1 MNKKLTLP
9 QTIIITLFC
18 IMMILA
24 IFNMPQLGIFSIGVS
39 ALFVVIAT
47 LSDSKG
53 IFISIA
59 MVILGLVL
67 FIKPIYIFDIC
78 LNFIIPGIIIGMITK
93 NVLNHREDNK
103 YNPIFMGTIAFII
116 GLIANYLISK
126 YLFNINILEEFTS
139 VMKTQLSTQISAIQE
154 SVSTLASVSNIT
166 EESIIQT
173 VLNIMPLILFSRS
186 IMLSILT
193 YFLAIYTLKKIR
205 KNDLKEKLMQI
216 KFSRFYLPGN
226 AVLTSFILYI
236 LIMLLEILKTPLYT
250 DLILMNLE
258 LIFYI
263 LFFIQGVSVAVF
275 FGKKWLKSGQ
285 IIKFTMG
292 VIAIL
297 VLGIMSISILGM
309 IDTIFDFRRVKNCEL
324 I

>member
-1 MNKKLTLP
+1 ME
-9 QTIIITLFC
+9 
-18 IMMILA
+18 IMPHLK
-24 IFNMPQLGIFSIGVS
+24 
-39 ALFVVIAT
+39 
-47 LSDSKG
+47 LSDE
-53 IFISIA
+53 
-59 MVILGLVL
+59 
-67 FIKPIYIFDIC
+67 
-78 LNFIIPGIIIGMITK
+78 LNI
-93 NVLNHREDNK
+93 K
-103 YNPIFMGTIAFII
+103 YN
-116 GLIANYLISK
+116 K
-126 YLFNINILEEFTS
+126 C
-139 VMKTQLSTQISAIQE
+139 
-154 SVSTLASVSNIT
+154 
-166 EESIIQT
+166 
-173 VLNIMPLILFSRS
+173 
-186 IMLSILT
+186 
-193 YFLAIYTLKKIR
+193 LKKIR

>member
-1 MNKKLTLP
+1 
-9 QTIIITLFC
+9 
-18 IMMILA
+18 MMILA

-47 LSDSKG
+47 LSDRKG

-103 YNPIFMGTIAFII
+103 YNPIFI

-154 SVSTLASVSNIT
+154 SVSSLASVSNIT

-226 AVLTSFILYI
+226 AVLTSFVLYI

>member
-1 MNKKLTLP
+1 
-9 QTIIITLFC
+9 
-18 IMMILA
+18 
-24 IFNMPQLGIFSIGVS
+24 
-39 ALFVVIAT
+39 
-47 LSDSKG
+47 
-53 IFISIA
+53 
-59 MVILGLVL
+59 
-67 FIKPIYIFDIC
+67 
-78 LNFIIPGIIIGMITK
+78 
-93 NVLNHREDNK
+93 
-103 YNPIFMGTIAFII
+103 
-116 GLIANYLISK
+116 
-126 YLFNINILEEFTS
+126 
-139 VMKTQLSTQISAIQE
+139 
-154 SVSTLASVSNIT
+154 
-166 EESIIQT
+166 
-173 VLNIMPLILFSRS
+173 
-186 IMLSILT
+186 
-193 YFLAIYTLKKIR
+193 
-205 KNDLKEKLMQI
+205 MQI

-226 AVLTSFILYI
+226 AVLTSFILNI

>member
-1 MNKKLTLP
+1 
-9 QTIIITLFC
+9 
-18 IMMILA
+18 
-24 IFNMPQLGIFSIGVS
+24 
-39 ALFVVIAT
+39 
-47 LSDSKG
+47 
-53 IFISIA
+53 
-59 MVILGLVL
+59 
-67 FIKPIYIFDIC
+67 
-78 LNFIIPGIIIGMITK
+78 
-93 NVLNHREDNK
+93 
-103 YNPIFMGTIAFII
+103 
-116 GLIANYLISK
+116 
-126 YLFNINILEEFTS
+126 
-139 VMKTQLSTQISAIQE
+139 
-154 SVSTLASVSNIT
+154 
-166 EESIIQT
+166 
-173 VLNIMPLILFSRS
+173 
-186 IMLSILT
+186 
-193 YFLAIYTLKKIR
+193 
-205 KNDLKEKLMQI
+205 MQI

-292 VIAIL
+292 VMAIL

>member
-154 SVSTLASVSNIT
+154 SVSSLASVSNIT

-236 LIMLLEILKTPLYT
+236 LIMLLYT

>member
-1 MNKKLTLP
+1 
-9 QTIIITLFC
+9 
-18 IMMILA
+18 
-24 IFNMPQLGIFSIGVS
+24 
-39 ALFVVIAT
+39 
-47 LSDSKG
+47 
-53 IFISIA
+53 
-59 MVILGLVL
+59 
-67 FIKPIYIFDIC
+67 
-78 LNFIIPGIIIGMITK
+78 
-93 NVLNHREDNK
+93 
-103 YNPIFMGTIAFII
+103 
-116 GLIANYLISK
+116 
-126 YLFNINILEEFTS
+126 
-139 VMKTQLSTQISAIQE
+139 
-154 SVSTLASVSNIT
+154 
-166 EESIIQT
+166 
-173 VLNIMPLILFSRS
+173 
-186 IMLSILT
+186 
-193 YFLAIYTLKKIR
+193 
-205 KNDLKEKLMQI
+205 MQI

>member
-1 MNKKLTLP
+1 M
-9 QTIIITLFC
+9 
-18 IMMILA
+18 
-24 IFNMPQLGIFSIGVS
+24 
-39 ALFVVIAT
+39 
-47 LSDSKG
+47 
-53 IFISIA
+53 
-59 MVILGLVL
+59 
-67 FIKPIYIFDIC
+67 
-78 LNFIIPGIIIGMITK
+78 
-93 NVLNHREDNK
+93 
-103 YNPIFMGTIAFII
+103 
-116 GLIANYLISK
+116 
-126 YLFNINILEEFTS
+126 
-139 VMKTQLSTQISAIQE
+139 
-154 SVSTLASVSNIT
+154 SNIT

-258 LIFYI
+258 LIF
-263 LFFIQGVSVAVF
+263 FIQGVSVAVF

>member
-1 MNKKLTLP
+1 
-9 QTIIITLFC
+9 
-18 IMMILA
+18 
-24 IFNMPQLGIFSIGVS
+24 
-39 ALFVVIAT
+39 
-47 LSDSKG
+47 
-53 IFISIA
+53 
-59 MVILGLVL
+59 
-67 FIKPIYIFDIC
+67 
-78 LNFIIPGIIIGMITK
+78 
-93 NVLNHREDNK
+93 
-103 YNPIFMGTIAFII
+103 
-116 GLIANYLISK
+116 
-126 YLFNINILEEFTS
+126 
-139 VMKTQLSTQISAIQE
+139 
-154 SVSTLASVSNIT
+154 
-166 EESIIQT
+166 
-173 VLNIMPLILFSRS
+173 
-186 IMLSILT
+186 MLSILT

-216 KFSRFYLPGN
+216 KFSRFYLP

>member
-47 LSDSKG
+47 LSDRKG

-154 SVSTLASVSNIT
+154 SVSSLASVSNIT

-216 KFSRFYLPGN
+216 KFSR
-226 AVLTSFILYI
+226 LTSFILYI

>member
-1 MNKKLTLP
+1 
-9 QTIIITLFC
+9 
-18 IMMILA
+18 
-24 IFNMPQLGIFSIGVS
+24 
-39 ALFVVIAT
+39 
-47 LSDSKG
+47 
-53 IFISIA
+53 
-59 MVILGLVL
+59 
-67 FIKPIYIFDIC
+67 
-78 LNFIIPGIIIGMITK
+78 
-93 NVLNHREDNK
+93 
-103 YNPIFMGTIAFII
+103 
-116 GLIANYLISK
+116 
-126 YLFNINILEEFTS
+126 
-139 VMKTQLSTQISAIQE
+139 
-154 SVSTLASVSNIT
+154 
-166 EESIIQT
+166 
-173 VLNIMPLILFSRS
+173 
-186 IMLSILT
+186 
-193 YFLAIYTLKKIR
+193 
-205 KNDLKEKLMQI
+205 MQI

-250 DLILMNLE
+250 YLILMNLE